1 MNGFMED
8 RVMDELADMHDQQA
22 DQRAFLQIDRSRP
35 EALPEAAGV
44 LGASA
49 QPAADPFGTRGG
61 RGAEP
66 PKYTEQQLG
75 MMPDWIET
83 SKRMHRVMEG
93 YEFIGS
99 DKQAAA
105 YGMDLMAE
113 FNWNMTGPA
122 GFPGEAG
129 ISSPGLIGQIWKIV
143 NSAGYVDLDDNLVSK
158 EDNADDFL
166 FMLDTYA
173 DTKTEGA
180 TIKRSLRALFGAPET
195 YGSIGGGIAAPFIKA
210 AAMKSSSMTARQ
222 MLMGVAK
229 AAGFAT
235 DIAKRRPVASGAAVG
250 AAYADLG
257 EGGRMILEGAAGMPP
272 SLGDAVKRTVVAG
285 LTGAG
290 VGAGLAKTA
299 DVAVREFGP
308 PIREGIASI
317 GEAAEA
323 RMARNQTPP
332 IRQEPDLGLPD
343 DIQPRYFEPGKFEP
357 PTAENPVSV
366 VLPTETEPGIIA
378 FHGSGADFDQF
389 RLEMIGTG
397 EGAQAYGYGLYFTD
411 SEDIAKFYRDTI
423 RGQKDLQSGIDV
435 SYKGKKSEDLG
446 DDPQS
451 EAAKQVMYYM
461 SKPGKSR
468 YQEPAKQ
475 KAIQNA
481 QKNIEDF
488 SAPEMAEVLG
498 ADTQASYVAKLQ
510 QELEALKEI
519 DPNDFEISKGK
530 IFKVGISAKPEEM
543 LDYQTTFADQPQ
555 SVQDALRAI
564 GYDTETASTIEKNG
578 DGRHTVFYIDT
589 KGREARQD
597 FIDGVAGQTSEQQ
610 AKEFAAKQDEMR
622 SKLPMPVV
630 LDALKGTLKK
640 QMEAGEIPVDR
651 PDKVLSE
658 RLSAEGVPGIKY
670 RAAGSR
676 AASVDAADAEMNYVI
691 FDENAIKILEKY
703 GIVGPVAITAV
714 AAGQGADSDEG
725 EVM

>member
-22 DQRAFLQIDRSRP
+22 DQRAFLQIDRSQP

-61 RGAEP
+61 RGAAP

-83 SKRMHRVMEG
+83 SKRMYRVMEG

-129 ISSPGLIGQIWKIV
+129 ISSPGLIGQVWKIV
-143 NSAGYVDLDDNLVSK
+143 NSAGYVDLDGNLVSK

-195 YGSIGGGIAAPFIKA
+195 YGSIGGGIAAPFIKGG
-210 AAMKSSSMTARQ
+210 AMKSSSMTARQ

-250 AAYADLG
+250 AAYADLE

-272 SLGDAVKRTVVAG
+272 SLGEAVTRTAISS
-285 LTGAG
+285 L
-290 VGAGLAKTA
+290 VGAGLGGALGKA
-299 DVAVREFGP
+299 
-308 PIREGIASI
+308 I
-317 GEAAEA
+317 GGAAEELAPAGGAAEA
-323 RMARNQTPP
+323 RMASNQAPP

-366 VLPTETEPGIIA
+366 VMPTETEPGIIA
-378 FHGSGADFDQF
+378 FHGSGADFEQF

-411 SEDIAKFYRDTI
+411 SEDIAKFYRDTVSTGKTRI
-423 RGQKDLQSGIDV
+423 PYGGTEDAAQAIPDSVLYQDLDGYRSYMMGDAEEVLSSVLAKQYSGEMPEQEIIDFNLEILKKSGVLNVEMPDGTTTSLLVDQSGDRFTATPV
-435 SYKGKKSEDLG
+435 
-446 DDPQS
+446 
-451 EAAKQVMYYM
+451 
-461 SKPGKSR
+461 
-468 YQEPAKQ
+468 
-475 KAIQNA
+475 
-481 QKNIEDF
+481 
-488 SAPEMAEVLG
+488 
-498 ADTQASYVAKLQ
+498 
-510 QELEALKEI
+510 KE
-519 DPNDFEISKGK
+519 NVGK
-530 IFKVGISAKPEEM
+530 IYKVALTPKPEEM
-543 LDYQTTFADQPQ
+543 LDYQTTFADQPE
-555 SVQDALRAI
+555 SVKAAVKSLGYDPDKTFEAVENGERKVSVMSIDAL
-564 GYDTETASTIEKNG
+564 
-578 DGRHTVFYIDT
+578 
-589 KGREARQD
+589 GREERAD
-597 FIDGVAGQTSEQQ
+597 FIDGVAGATAQQQ
-610 AKEFAAKQDEMR
+610 ADKYISDQKTKML
-622 SKLPMPVV
+622 KMPMPLV
-630 LDALKGTLKK
+630 LDQLKTIIAQNEGFPGFKK
-640 QMEAGEIPVDR
+640 SDAEKI
-651 PDKVLSE
+651 LSE
-658 RLSAEGVPGIKY
+658 RLLAEGVPGIKY